1 MLQRIEVGYQVF
13 VTGKTDGFG
22 AVRGVSSTGLVIYIE
37 NAGDFT
43 VPFQAVEAVHSQKV
57 IFERTKLHRRIR
69 EAIRHAHDAEDP
81 SI

>member
-1 MLQRIEVGYQVF
+1 MGSARFEEFLR
-13 VTGKTDGFG
+13 
-22 AVRGVSSTGLVIYIE
+22 AGLVIYIE

-43 VPFQAVEAVHSQKV
+43 VPFQAIEAVHSQKV

-81 SI
+81 SVYGAVAAS

>member
-1 MLQRIEVGYQVF
+1 MHQKIEVGYQVF
-13 VTGKTDGFG
+13 VTGKGDGFG
-22 AVRGVSSTGLVIYIE
+22 AVRGVSSSGSGDLHRKR
-37 NAGDFT
+37 GDFT

-81 SI
+81 SV